1 MPLALPPGLMVS
13 VSGFRG
19 RVGDPLTPELV
30 ASVAAALGAFFQREG
45 SGSRVF
51 LGRDSRTSGPMLV
64 RAAASGLMSV
74 GCDVVD
80 LGMVSTPTLMLAI
93 REDGHAAGG
102 IGITASHNP
111 AEWNAMKLA
120 GGDGTFLDA
129 VRSAAFQRFLG
140 EEEIPRAPWDRLGSV
155 REEAGAADRHLARIL
170 ALPMLDVEALRRRRF
185 RVAVDCVHGAGGT
198 ILPALLE
205 ALGCE
210 VTAIGAEPDGRFP
223 RDPEPTAANLT
234 ELGRLVLQSG
244 ADVGFAVDPDVDRLS
259 LVDGEGIPLGEDMT
273 LALAAAVVLGRTPG
287 AVVTNLSTSRV
298 VEDVAEATGGR
309 AIRSAVGEIN
319 VARRM
324 QEEGAVIGGEGN
336 GGVILP
342 ALHLTRDAL
351 VGAALILQHLLD
363 RGGTL
368 RSAAAAWPEY
378 HIVKRKVSFARERLP
393 EAYASLVEGLR
404 GAEVDRT
411 DGLRFAWAAAREW
424 VHVRPSGTEPVV
436 RIIAEAPAEARALAL
451 VDVARR
457 HLDEVT

>member
-1 MPLALPPGLMVS
+1 MPLVLPPGLMVS

-30 ASVAAALGAFFQREG
+30 ASVAAALGAFFRQDG
-45 SGSRVF
+45 SGNRVF

-93 REDGHAAGG
+93 REDGAAAGG

-129 VRSAAFQRFLG
+129 SRSSDFQRFLA
-140 EEEIPRAPWDRLGSV
+140 EETFPRAPWDRLGSV
-155 REEAGAADRHLARIL
+155 REVVGAADRHMDRIL
-170 ALPMLDVEALRRRRF
+170 GLPVLDVEGLRRRRF
-185 RVAVDCVHGAGGT
+185 RVAIDCVHGAGGT
-198 ILPALLE
+198 ILPALLD

-210 VTAIGAEPDGRFP
+210 VTAIGTEPDGRFP

-234 ELGRLVLQSG
+234 DLGRLVLQSG

-259 LVDGEGIPLGEDMT
+259 LVDETGVPLGEDMT
-273 LALAAAVVLGRTPG
+273 LALAAAVVLRRTPG

-309 AIRSAVGEIN
+309 AIRAAVGEIN

-351 VGAALILQHLLD
+351 VGAVLILQHLLQS
-363 RGGTL
+363 GGTL
-368 RSAAAAWPEY
+368 RAAAAAWPEY
-378 HIVKRKVSFARERLP
+378 HIVKRKVSFPRQALP
-393 EAYASLVEGLR
+393 AAYEALVAGFL

-411 DGLRFAWAAAREW
+411 DGLRFAWPSTREW

-436 RIIAEAPAEARALAL
+436 RIIAEAPGEARALAL